1 MEPTTTSLS
10 DTASPQDGSHSAAP
24 RAPSH
29 NGRQGILHEASAT
42 EHATVPAAELDV
54 LGFDPETVSAELED
68 ASAEEALGWALGTF
82 SPRMYIACSFQ
93 KTSSVTVHMAQKI
106 NADAR
111 FFYLDTDVL
120 FPETYETKNRLEQ
133 RYGINFHRYSSITLE
148 QQKGLY
154 GDELWSRDPDSCC
167 GIRKVEPMR
176 SALAAVDLWVSGIR
190 RSDSQTRA
198 GAPKFGW
205 DTRFGLW
212 KLNPLADWTE
222 KQVWSYIHEHD
233 IPYNPLHD
241 QGYPSIGCTHCTRKP
256 GAGEDARAGRWA
268 GLDKTECG
276 LHG

>member
-1 MEPTTTSLS
+1 MRGLVEPTAT
-10 DTASPQDGSHSAAP
+10 Q
-24 RAPSH
+24 RAVNG
-29 NGRQGILHEASAT
+29 NGRKGILHEASAT
-42 EHATVPAAELDV
+42 EHAAVPEAQLEG
-54 LGFDPETVSAELED
+54 LGFDPEEKAAELED
-68 ASAEEALGWALGTF
+68 ASAEEALSWALETF
-82 SPRMYIACSFQ
+82 NPRMYIACSFQ
-93 KTSSVTVHMAQKI
+93 KTSSVTVHMA
-106 NADAR
+106 NALSADAR

-120 FPETYETKNRLEQ
+120 FEETYETKQRLEE

-198 GAPKFGW
+198 KAPKFAW
-205 DTRFGLW
+205 DKRFGLW
-212 KLNPLADWTE
+212 KLNPLANWSE
-222 KQVWSYIHEHD
+222 EQVWDYIHEHD
-233 IPYNPLHD
+233 VPYNSLHD
-241 QGYPSIGCTHCTRKP
+241 QGFPSIGCTHCTRKP

-268 GLDKTECG
+268 GLEKTECG